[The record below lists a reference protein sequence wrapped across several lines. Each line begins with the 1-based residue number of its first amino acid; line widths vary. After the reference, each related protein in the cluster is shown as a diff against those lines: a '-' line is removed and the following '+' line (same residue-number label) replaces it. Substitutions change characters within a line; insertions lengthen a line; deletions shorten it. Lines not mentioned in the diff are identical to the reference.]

1 MSELNQHL
9 SHTLKLRHI
18 IMIAIGS
25 AIGTGLFFGAAKSI
39 TLTGPSILLA
49 YLIGGIIMYVVI
61 RALGEMTVH
70 EPNVGSLSHYAY
82 KYFGNYAGFIAGW
95 NYWFNYIIVCMLELT
110 ATTMFLDYWFHAP
123 HWLSALIALIIF
135 ATINLCNVK
144 LFGEFEFWFA
154 GVKVTVIIVLIALS
168 IFLLSSGYHHQ
179 SSNLQNLWMLPGG
192 FFAHGLKG
200 FLLSFVVV
208 IFSFGGTELVCITA
222 GEAENP
228 KKNIPIAINGIILRI
243 LLFYILTLAIIM
255 CLYPWEQINP
265 NLSPFVD
272 VFNKIGIPRA
282 SNIMNL
288 VAITAALSSLN
299 SGIYGTARML
309 YNLSKQGNAP
319 KMFATLSKNSSPKNA
334 IKFSILCIFIT
345 IILNYLYPTQVFML
359 LLSVATIAAI
369 INWLIILITQ
379 IKFRKSVN
387 LDKIHYKLPF
397 YPLSSIIAIIFFVI
411 VMVIMTQMESM
422 HLAIEVLPVWL
433 ILLSIGYL
441 ILHKK
446 HFKREPHEQAP

>member
-1 MSELNQHL
+1 MSNTPYHL

-25 AIGTGLFFGAAKSI
+25 AIGTGLFFGAGKSI
-39 TLTGPSILLA
+39 KLAGPSILLA
-49 YLIGGIIMYVVI
+49 YLIGGIIMYIVI

-70 EPNVGSLSHYAY
+70 EPNVGSFSYYAY
-82 KYFGNYAGFIAGW
+82 KYVGNYLGFISGW

-110 ATTMFLDYWFHAP
+110 ATTMFLDYWLHIP
-123 HWLSALIALIIF
+123 HWITSLIALVIF
-135 ATINLCNVK
+135 AIINLSSVK

-154 GVKVTVIIVLIALS
+154 GIKVFVIIALIILGVYLIANPHQTH
-168 IFLLSSGYHHQ
+168 SSV
-179 SSNLQNLWMLPGG
+179 NNLWQNNG
-192 FFAHGLKG
+192 FFANGIKG

-208 IFSFGGTELVCITA
+208 VFSFGGTELVCITA

-255 CLYPWEQINP
+255 CLYPWNQINS

-272 VFNKIGIPRA
+272 VFAKIGIPRA
-282 SNIMNL
+282 ANVMNI

-319 KMFATLSKNSSPKNA
+319 KVFANLSKKGSPKTA
-334 IKFSILCIFIT
+334 IQFSILCIFIT
-345 IILNYLYPTQVFML
+345 VILNYLYPEEVFMV
-359 LLSVATIAAI
+359 LLSVATAAAV
-369 INWLIILITQ
+369 INWLIILLTQ
-379 IKFRKSVN
+379 IKFRRVIALS
-387 LDKIHYKLPF
+387 KITYRIPF
-397 YPLSSIIAIIFFVI
+397 YPLSSILAIIFFILVI
-411 VMVIMTQMESM
+411 VVMTQMDSM
-422 HLAIEVLPVWL
+422 RMAIYILPLWLL
-433 ILLSIGYL
+433 ILSLGY
-441 ILHKK
+441 ILRKK
-446 HFKREPHEQAP
+446 TNGS

>member
-1 MSELNQHL
+1 MANSQHL

-25 AIGTGLFFGAAKSI
+25 AIGTGLFFGAGKSI
-39 TLTGPSILLA
+39 QLAGPSIILS
-49 YLIGGIIMYVVI
+49 YLIGGIIMYIVI

-70 EPNVGSLSHYAY
+70 EPNVGSFSYYAY
-82 KYFGNYAGFIAGW
+82 KYIGNYAGFISGW

-123 HWLSALIALIIF
+123 HWLTSLFALLIF
-135 ATINLCNVK
+135 AAINLWNVK

-154 GVKVTVIIVLIALS
+154 GIKVIVIIALI
-168 IFLLSSGYHHQ
+168 IFGIYLISFTHNTQ
-179 SSNLQNLWMLPGG
+179 SNIHNLWQDNG
-192 FFAHGLKG
+192 FFAGGLHG

-208 IFSFGGTELVCITA
+208 VFSFGGTELVCITA

-228 KKNIPIAINGIILRI
+228 KKNIPIAINGIIFRI

-255 CLYPWEQINP
+255 CLYPWNEINP

-272 VFNKIGIPRA
+272 VFAKIGIPRA

-309 YNLSKQGNAP
+309 YNLSKQNNAP
-319 KMFATLSKNSSPKNA
+319 HLFSKLSHNGSPRNA
-334 IKFSILCIFIT
+334 IMFSILCIFLT
-345 IILNYLYPTQVFML
+345 VVLNYFFEKQIFMV
-359 LLSVATIAAI
+359 LLSIATIAAI
-369 INWLIILITQ
+369 INWLIILLTQ
-379 IKFRKSVN
+379 IKFRKSLN
-387 LDKIHYKLPF
+387 LAEIKYRLTF
-397 YPLSSIIAIIFFVI
+397 YPISSFIAIAFFII
-411 VMVIMTQMESM
+411 VMIIMTQMDSM
-422 HLAIEVLPVWL
+422 RMAIYILPLWL
-433 ILLSIGYL
+433 ILLSLGYL
-441 ILHKK
+441 WHKK
-446 HFKREPHEQAP
+446 Y

>member
-1 MSELNQHL
+1 MPELNQHL

-25 AIGTGLFFGAAKSI
+25 AIGTGLFFGAGKSI
-39 TLTGPSILLA
+39 LLAGPSILLA
-49 YLIGGIIMYVVI
+49 YLIGGIIMYIVI

-70 EPNVGSLSHYAY
+70 EPNVGSFSHYAF
-82 KYFGNYAGFIAGW
+82 KYFGHYAGFISGW

-123 HWLSALIALIIF
+123 HWITSLIALIIF
-135 ATINLCNVK
+135 AIINLRSVK

-154 GVKVTVIIVLIALS
+154 GVKVAVIITLIALG
-168 IFLLSSGYHHQ
+168 IFLLSSEYHHQ
-179 SSNLQNLWMLPGG
+179 NSNIENLWMLPGG
-192 FFAHGLKG
+192 FFAYGIKG

-282 SNIMNL
+282 SNIMNV

-319 KMFATLSKNSSPKNA
+319 KIFANLSKNGSPKNA
-334 IKFSILCIFIT
+334 IACSILCIFIT
-345 IILNYLYPTQVFML
+345 VILNYFYPTQVFML
-359 LLSVATIAAI
+359 LLSIATIAAI

-379 IKFRKSVN
+379 IKFRKSVS
-387 LDKIHYKLPF
+387 LDKISYKLPF
-397 YPLSSIIAIIFFVI
+397 YPFSSIVAIIFFVI

-422 HLAIEVLPVWL
+422 RLAIEILPLWL
-433 ILLSIGYL
+433 IVLSIAYF
-441 ILHKK
+441 ILRKEP
-446 HFKREPHEQAP
+446 FKRTA